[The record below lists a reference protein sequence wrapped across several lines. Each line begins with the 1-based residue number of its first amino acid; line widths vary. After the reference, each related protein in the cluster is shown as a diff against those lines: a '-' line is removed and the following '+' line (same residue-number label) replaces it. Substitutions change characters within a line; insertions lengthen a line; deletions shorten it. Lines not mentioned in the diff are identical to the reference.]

1 MTPEQLL
8 NEADR
13 CVKCGLCLP
22 ECPTYQVLSNE
33 ADSPR
38 GRISL
43 MQALAKGELD
53 LNSQIE
59 THLDRCLGCR
69 ACESACPSGVKYSL
83 LLDASRTTIT
93 NRSNGKP
100 IFHWLLNQLA
110 NPKRLDHLNQIYH
123 ALQRT
128 GLLAII
134 AKLPSSK
141 LKRLLVLAKQL
152 TRAAPTEAG
161 LYPADLPKGR
171 LVQLFTGCVAT
182 QVEQP
187 LIQTSLTLLRSL
199 GYAVEIPATQ
209 VCCGAMHRHNGF
221 ETAAENYCTANRMQT
236 DKSLAQTM
244 ITLASACQLELVEHH
259 ASALPIVSL
268 TEFLLKLPANE
279 FPPLKPYAGRVALHI
294 PCSARND
301 YSFELLQKIPQAEII
316 ELPDNKTCCGAAGS
330 YMLTHPALSISLG
343 KAKIEQLKACRP
355 DILATSNT
363 GCAMQFRQLVEEAG
377 LPIQV
382 MHPVDLINR
391 QRVNE

>member
-53 LNSQIE
+53 LSSQIE

-69 ACESACPSGVKYSL
+69 ACESACPSGVKYSS
-83 LLDASRTTIT
+83 LLDASRTVIT
-93 NRSNGKP
+93 HRRKGKP
-100 IFHWLLNQLA
+100 FFHWLLNQLA
-110 NPKRLDHLNQIYH
+110 NPKRLGYLNQTYH
-123 ALQRT
+123 TLQRT
-128 GLLAII
+128 GLLTII
-134 AKLPSSK
+134 AKLPSAK

-152 TRAAPTEAG
+152 VGTAPTEAG

-187 LIQTSLTLLRSL
+187 LIQTSLALLRSL
-199 GYAVEIPATQ
+199 GYAVEIPTTQ

-221 ETAAENYCTANRMQT
+221 EAAAENYCMANRAQT
-236 DKSLAQTM
+236 DKSLAQTL
-244 ITLASACQLELVEHH
+244 ITLASACQLELLEHQ
-259 ASALPIVSL
+259 ASSLPVVSL
-268 TEFLLKLPANE
+268 VEFLLKLPANE
-279 FPPLKPYAGRVALHI
+279 FPPLKPFAGRVALHT
-294 PCSARND
+294 PCSTRND
-301 YSFELLQKIPQAEII
+301 HSFELLHKIPQAEII

-330 YMLTHPALSISLG
+330 YMLTHPTLSITLG
-343 KAKIEQLKACRP
+343 RAKIEQLKARQV
-355 DILATSNT
+355 DVLATGNT
-363 GCAMQFRQLVEEAG
+363 GCAIQFRQLVEEAG

-382 MHPVDLINR
+382 MHPVELINQ
-391 QRVNE
+391 QREIK